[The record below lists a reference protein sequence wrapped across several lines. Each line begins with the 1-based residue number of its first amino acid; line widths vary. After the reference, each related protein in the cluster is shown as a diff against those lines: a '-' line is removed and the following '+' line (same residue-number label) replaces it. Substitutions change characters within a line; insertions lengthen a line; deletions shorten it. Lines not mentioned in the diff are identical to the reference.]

1 MDEEPLNEYQKGIV
15 EKFRKGLSHERQL
28 IEGMSDRKA
37 YELICVIN
45 GMNKIIFPNRCPSCE
60 KRY

>member
-15 EKFRKGLSHERQL
+15 EKFRKGLSYEREL
-28 IEGMSDRKA
+28 IEGRSDREA
-37 YELICVIN
+37 YDLIHIVEGIN
-45 GMNKIIFPNRCPSCE
+45 EIVFPNRCPSCA